1 MAVHLGVLA
10 LALSLLGGASGCAGT
25 HAASMMQVPLLTR
38 AGQTEGGLVFR
49 PASPRNEIGGLV
61 RFAATDQLRVGGSV
75 MGATRRHADA
85 GRSDGAHYPSLLAEG
100 FFGAEWSTLFMR
112 FGGLLGSGYGASDL
126 TVARCRAVGA
136 DRACARD
143 DVAFVRTRY
152 VRSYG
157 QLHFGLAP
165 PGPLAVS
172 LAVRVPFVIDLER
185 ERSRESDVST
195 EVGFTHSLMFR
206 YLRFD
211 LQPMWS
217 RAQGFTL
224 HLALLIRGGGRR
236 R

>member
-1 MAVHLGVLA
+1 LLHFA
-10 LALSLLGGASGCAGT
+10 LTLLLLGSWGCAGT
-25 HAASMMQVPLLTR
+25 HAAPVMQVPLFTR

-75 MGATRRHADA
+75 VGATRRHADA
-85 GRSDGAHYPSLLAEG
+85 GRSDDAHYPSLFAEG

-112 FGGLLGSGYGASDL
+112 FGGLLGSGYGASEL
-126 TVARCRAVGA
+126 SIARCRSVGA
-136 DRACARD
+136 DRACARED
-143 DVAFVRTRY
+143 DASIRTRY

-157 QLHFGLAP
+157 QLHFGIAP

-185 ERSRESDVST
+185 ERSRESHVST
-195 EVGFTHSLMFR
+195 EVGFTHSLILR
-206 YLRFD
+206 YVRLD

-224 HLALLIRGGGRR
+224 NLALLLRMGGRR